1 MSTES
6 AAFLTAIVVA
16 FVVFGTMLAW
26 VDVYANRARSGNHPA
41 E

>member
-1 MSTES
+1 
-6 AAFLTAIVVA
+6 VA